1 MPGPP
6 RKPPGKRIRT
16 TTRSIGVL
24 SATGKAPPMPR
35 GLCQQVIDAWTG
47 FWSDVVSGAMRP
59 ADTAVA
65 ARWAKNFD
73 RYLRLIAQADR
84 EPMILGSQGQMRP
97 NPLYRLAMLLEA
109 SIRVDE
115 AQMGIGPLN
124 RLRLGVALSESAKSL
139 SQLNAEAEHA
149 EQDDPRIQ
157 LAVVARIGAA
167 TTELPAAD

>member
-1 MPGPP
+1 
-6 RKPPGKRIRT
+6 
-16 TTRSIGVL
+16 
-24 SATGKAPPMPR
+24 MPR

-109 SIRVDE
+109 SIRADE

-124 RLRLGVALSESAKSL
+124 RLRLGAQFSEAAKTL
-139 SQLNAEAEHA
+139 AEINTEAA
-149 EQDDPRIQ
+149 NDGADDPRANLIA
-157 LAVVARIGAA
+157 LADRR
-167 TTELPAAD
+167 TTTPVEPGTD